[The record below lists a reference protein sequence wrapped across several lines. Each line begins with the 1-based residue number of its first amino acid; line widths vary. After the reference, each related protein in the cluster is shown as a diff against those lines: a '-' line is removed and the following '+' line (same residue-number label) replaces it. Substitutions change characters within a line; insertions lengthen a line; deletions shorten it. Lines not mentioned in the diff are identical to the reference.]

1 MPSNPSPSKVERLDV
16 NDIDEELQKA
26 IQSMDEIQNN
36 LDELTEKV
44 TQERGLL
51 AYSSPPMIDTDVLR
65 IQNVVGPN
73 YRRRAPPPHTHTI

>member
-51 AYSSPPMIDTDVLR
+51 AYRTKNWV
-65 IQNVVGPN
+65 
-73 YRRRAPPPHTHTI
+73 